1 MLTNELMGLALL
13 GIAWVTCF
21 MIMLDA
27 FIDVRAMAARLS
39 RWKTSLVQGTVTA
52 PELATHEVEQR
63 IKQLDSD
70 TPGLLFF
77 DRKHTSTVHG
87 GAVQVG
93 GETLE
98 VTGAR
103 DAEVWPAMAALMS
116 CAPRPQRRPR
126 RGLSRTSSRATS
138 LTTFW
143 RSSAAAST
151 FERSAKRATDGSS
164 PNVGSS
170 ESASCSAF
178 ISPCSSPCSESDTER
193 SSSARALPLRAR
205 SSCGSSSRM
214 RWNIA
219 TAAST
224 SPSASRPDAAHSRT
238 VSPPFTKPASTGSVR
253 YSSCEAQRA
262 APAVNVSEA
271 TSMPA
276 GPGRLT

>member
-39 RWKTSLVQGTVTA
+39 RWKTSLVQGTVSA

-103 DAEVWPAMAALMS
+103 DAEVWPAMVAQQAAAACESTGAFDALQKAAQGAGGGIRHVRTVLRAGQPVWLDGTKS
-116 CAPRPQRRPR
+116 GAKFEATLVAGEDPRPWAR
-126 RGLSRTSSRATS
+126 SRLQTS
-138 LTTFW
+138 LGVMALSLVWSVAGTWLALYPPVFGLISIGGAVALLAHFLLMTPLAMGAREKMRTPAVAYLRGTW
-143 RSSAAAST
+143 
-151 FERSAKRATDGSS
+151 KR
-164 PNVGSS
+164 
-170 ESASCSAF
+170 
-178 ISPCSSPCSESDTER
+178 
-193 SSSARALPLRAR
+193 
-205 SSCGSSSRM
+205 
-214 RWNIA
+214 
-219 TAAST
+219 
-224 SPSASRPDAAHSRT
+224 DAVEAT
-238 VSPPFTKPASTGSVR
+238 VSN
-253 YSSCEAQRA
+253 A
-262 APAVNVSEA
+262 APVTRA
-271 TSMPA
+271 
-276 GPGRLT
+276 